1 MTASVTIA
9 SGNSLSGAISLST
22 ALLSAVVMP
31 AAWTSANLTFQASID
46 GGVTFNNVF
55 DDAGNELTM
64 TAAANRY
71 IILANISQWI
81 GFGPNTQIK
90 IRSGTSGSPVTQ
102 GADRVIMLGVS
113 S

>member
-1 MTASVTIA
+1 MSTSLIIA
-9 SGNSLSGAISLST
+9 SGNSLSNAVSLST
-22 ALLSAVVMP
+22 ALLCGVVMP

-64 TAAANRY
+64 TAAASRY
-71 IILANISQWI
+71 IVLANIGQWI

-90 IRSGTSGSPVTQ
+90 LRSGTSGSPVTQ
-102 GADRVIMLGVS
+102 GSDRVIQLSVTS
-113 S
+113 